1 MNKLAVLEGLLF
13 IVGDDGLT
21 LNQMMDILEIS
32 NDEARDLLN
41 SLKEKYEQETS
52 GIRIHFLGNTFKLT
66 TKKEHKE
73 YFQKLIENEDSNVL
87 SQAAL
92 ETLAI
97 VAYNQPITRAE
108 VNEIRGVD
116 SGQMIRKL
124 VAKGLMK
131 ETGRSDQVGRPI
143 LYATTSEF
151 LDYFGLSTIED
162 LPKIEEFTQEEK
174 EDEETDLYHS
184 KYQETDYDVE
194 VLEDKVNE

>member
-13 IVGDDGLT
+13 VVGDDGLT
-21 LNQMMDILEIS
+21 LDQMTEILEIDS
-32 NDEARDLLN
+32 DEAKELLGK
-41 SLKEKYEQETS
+41 LKEKYEGEES
-52 GIRIHFLGNTFKLT
+52 GIRINFLGNTFKLT
-66 TKKEHKE
+66 TKKEHRE

-116 SGQMIRKL
+116 SAQMIRKL
-124 VAKGLMK
+124 TAKGLLK
-131 ETGRSDQVGRPI
+131 EAGRSESIGRPI

-151 LDYFGLSTIED
+151 LDYFGLSTIKE
-162 LPKIEEFTQEEK
+162 LPKIDDFKAEEP
-174 EDEETDLYHS
+174 DEATDLYQS
-184 KYQETDYDVE
+184 KYKENIE
-194 VLEDKVNE
+194 ELEEEKVNAI